1 MTVAEL
7 QTALSGGDLTA
18 EAFADRKTRLLVY
31 DYSDLSETGSALALV
46 AVTDGNGICG
56 YVYLG
61 FNVVNR
67 EVFRA
72 DLFDRNL
79 NYCGD
84 LLTEGFNG
92 FAAKG
97 NPDLPAYAGF

>member
-1 MTVAEL
+1 M
-7 QTALSGGDLTA
+7 S
-18 EAFADRKTRLLVY
+18 AFLVKKTKLLVF

-61 FNVVNR
+61 FSGANR

-72 DLFDRNL
+72 DLFDRDL

-92 FAAKG
+92 FEAKG
-97 NPDLPAYAGF
+97 NIDLPAYAGF